1 MLTPKEK
8 IEANLSP
15 PQVALRKYKGDW
27 IAITLFSCA
36 INLLMLTGP
45 IFMLQVYDRV
55 LASGSI
61 PTLLVL
67 YLLIVFLFGLL
78 GVFNFFRTRVM
89 SRIGFRF
96 ENELM
101 TNAQKMQLAQNL
113 SISGPKMQPIT
124 DLTRVRQFIG
134 STGLAAFFDLPW
146 VPVFIFVVF
155 YMHPWLGWLTIFGV
169 IVITL
174 FTLTNENLSR
184 RKLSESTRW
193 DIESQN
199 FSQTSSKNA
208 EAIFSMGM
216 VSNTLNHWKK
226 LKTNSLSYAQGA
238 TGVSEVLM
246 SMSKAIRLLLQSSI
260 LGLGCYLAVFEIITP
275 GAMIAASIIGGR
287 ALSPIDQVV
296 GNWKNFVMVRQ
307 AYKRLN
313 IVLSTAGDKLDLT
326 QLPQPAGNLSVSNLV
341 KLVPSQDNSNSQA
354 ILKGLNFELI
364 QGDGLGVVGSSAS
377 GKSSLARLLTG
388 IWMPDRGSVRLDGAT
403 YDSWDKDQLGKFI
416 GYLPQLVQLMHGTI
430 KANISR
436 FEPEA
441 NDEDIIAAA
450 KMANVHELIM
460 GLKGGYDAVIGKDIV
475 LSGGQVQRIALARA
489 VYKVP
494 KLIVLDE
501 PNSNLDA
508 EGDASLSLAIRRLR
522 EAGSTVVVMAH
533 RPSAIQSVNKILML
547 KNGMQHDFG
556 DKKDVLARVTEARDK
571 SAQKDKPVQRQK
583 LQQAARHSARGS

>member
-184 RKLSESTRW
+184 RKLKAR
-193 DIESQN
+193 
-199 FSQTSSKNA
+199 
-208 EAIFSMGM
+208 IFPKRR
-216 VSNTLNHWKK
+216 V
-226 LKTNSLSYAQGA
+226 KT
-238 TGVSEVLM
+238 
-246 SMSKAIRLLLQSSI
+246 
-260 LGLGCYLAVFEIITP
+260 
-275 GAMIAASIIGGR
+275 
-287 ALSPIDQVV
+287 
-296 GNWKNFVMVRQ
+296 
-307 AYKRLN
+307 
-313 IVLSTAGDKLDLT
+313 
-326 QLPQPAGNLSVSNLV
+326 
-341 KLVPSQDNSNSQA
+341 
-354 ILKGLNFELI
+354 
-364 QGDGLGVVGSSAS
+364 
-377 GKSSLARLLTG
+377 
-388 IWMPDRGSVRLDGAT
+388 
-403 YDSWDKDQLGKFI
+403 
-416 GYLPQLVQLMHGTI
+416 
-430 KANISR
+430 
-436 FEPEA
+436 
-441 NDEDIIAAA
+441 
-450 KMANVHELIM
+450 
-460 GLKGGYDAVIGKDIV
+460 
-475 LSGGQVQRIALARA
+475 
-489 VYKVP
+489 P
-494 KLIVLDE
+494 KLFSPWE
-501 PNSNLDA
+501 W
-508 EGDASLSLAIRRLR
+508 SL
-522 EAGSTVVVMAH
+522 TH
-533 RPSAIQSVNKILML
+533 
-547 KNGMQHDFG
+547 
-556 DKKDVLARVTEARDK
+556 
-571 SAQKDKPVQRQK
+571 
-583 LQQAARHSARGS
+583 

>member
-199 FSQTSSKNA
+199 FSQTSSKNV

-571 SAQKDKPVQRQK
+571 SAQKDNPVQRQK

>member
-1 MLTPKEK
+1 MLSAKEK

-15 PQVALRKYKGDW
+15 PQVALRKYRSDW
-27 IAITLFSCA
+27 IAIMIFSCA

-55 LASGSI
+55 LTSGSI
-61 PTLLVL
+61 PTLMVL
-67 YLLIVFLFGLL
+67 YILIVFLFAIMGL
-78 GVFNFFRTRVM
+78 FSFFRTRVL

-96 ENELM
+96 ENDLM
-101 TNAQKMQLAQNL
+101 INAQKMQLAQNL
-113 SISGPKMQPIT
+113 SISSPKMHPVT
-124 DLTRVRQFIG
+124 DLTRVRQFI
-134 STGLAAFFDLPW
+134 SSSGLSAFFDLPW
-146 VPVFIFVVF
+146 VPIFICVVF

-193 DIESQN
+193 DIESQH
-199 FSQTSSKNA
+199 FSTSSGKNA

-216 VSNTLNHWKK
+216 VTNTLSHWKK

-238 TGVSEVLM
+238 TGISEVLM
-246 SMSKAIRLLLQSSI
+246 SMSQAIRLLLQSSI
-260 LGLGCYLAVFEIITP
+260 LGLGCYLAVYEIVTP
-275 GAMIAASIIGGR
+275 GMMIAASIIGGR
-287 ALSPIDQVV
+287 ALSPIDRVV

-307 AYKRLN
+307 SYRRLN
-313 IVLSTAGDKLDLT
+313 VVLSTAGDTLDVT
-326 QLPQPAGNLSVSNLV
+326 QLPQPQGNLTVTNLV
-341 KLVPSQDNSNSQA
+341 KLVPSVDDKNTHP
-354 ILKGLNFELI
+354 ILKGLNFELLP
-364 QGDGLGVVGSSAS
+364 GDGLGVVGSSAS

-403 YDSWDKDQLGKFI
+403 YDRWDKDQLGEFI
-416 GYLPQLVQLMHGTI
+416 GYLPQSVQLMHGTI

-441 NDEDIIAAA
+441 DDADVIAAA

-460 GLKGGYDAVIGKDIV
+460 GLPGGYDAVIGREIV

-489 VYKVP
+489 VYKTP

-501 PNSNLDA
+501 PNSNLDS

-522 EAGSTVVVMAH
+522 EAGSTVIVMAH
-533 RPSAIQSVNKILML
+533 RPSAIKSVNKILML

-556 DKKDVLARVTEARDK
+556 PKQDVLARVTEAREK
-571 SAQKDKPVQRQK
+571 SAVKDKVVEKPKRQSVVP
-583 LQQAARHSARGS
+583 LPERTS

>member
-1 MLTPKEK
+1 MLSVKEK

-15 PQVALRKYKGDW
+15 PQIALRKYRSDW
-27 IAITLFSCA
+27 LAIMVFSCA

-55 LASGSI
+55 LTSGSI
-61 PTLLVL
+61 PTLMVL
-67 YLLIVFLFGLL
+67 YLLIVFLFSIMGL
-78 GVFNFFRTRVM
+78 FSFFRTRVL

-101 TNAQKMQLAQNL
+101 TSAQKMQLAQNL
-113 SISGPKMQPIT
+113 SISSPKMHPIT
-124 DLTRVRQFIG
+124 DLTRVRQFI
-134 STGLAAFFDLPW
+134 SSSGLSAFFDLPW

-155 YMHPWLGWLTIFGV
+155 YMHPWLGGLTIFGV

-174 FTLTNENLSR
+174 FTLANERLSR

-199 FSQTSSKNA
+199 FSRSSGKNA

-216 VSNTLNHWKK
+216 VANTLGHWKK
-226 LKTNSLSYAQGA
+226 LKTNSMGYAQGA
-238 TGVSEVLM
+238 TGISEVLM
-246 SMSKAIRLLLQSSI
+246 SMSQAIRLLLQSSI
-260 LGLGCYLAVFEIITP
+260 LGLGCYLAVYEIVTP
-275 GAMIAASIIGGR
+275 GTMIAASIIGGR
-287 ALSPIDQVV
+287 ALSPIDRVV

-307 AYKRLN
+307 SYKRLN
-313 IVLSTAGDKLDLT
+313 IVLSTAGDQRDIT
-326 QLPQPAGNLSVSNLV
+326 QLPEPMGNLSVSNLV
-341 KLVPSQDNSNSQA
+341 KLVPSEDDKNTHA
-354 ILKGLNFELI
+354 ILKGLNFELS

-403 YDSWDKDQLGKFI
+403 YDRWDNDALGKFI
-416 GYLPQLVQLMHGTI
+416 GYLPQSIQLMHGTI

-436 FEPEA
+436 FEPDA
-441 NDEDIIAAA
+441 EDSDVIAAA

-460 GLKGGYDAVIGKDIV
+460 GLPGGYDAVIGKDIV

-489 VYKVP
+489 VFKTP

-522 EAGSTVVVMAH
+522 QAGSTVVVMAH

-547 KNGMQHDFG
+547 KNGMQQDFG
-556 DKKDVLARVTEARDK
+556 DKKDVLARVTEAREK
-571 SAQKDKPVQRQK
+571 SAKKDQAFQGNKVQSIAPK
-583 LQQAARHSARGS
+583 TARTT